1 MTILPL
7 GINPSS
13 KPVGLL
19 MFLAAWDIRTCR
31 EPAFMSC
38 FVRTEACRANAR
50 HPPCC
55 LTEMRHLHH

>member
-1 MTILPL
+1 MTMLHL

-31 EPAFMSC
+31 EPGVHVLF
-38 FVRTEACRANAR
+38 R
-50 HPPCC
+50 PD
-55 LTEMRHLHH
+55 